1 MKKVFSLLA
10 VLAVTVFMASMVYAQ
25 TFATKSAT
33 ASFESAGEVSFSAT
47 LYKFTGQASQYTNP
61 TSAETEGIAW
71 DISTIPLNSS
81 DKHWQASNV
90 YCLIKSTITT
100 ASGRVVIYQDN
111 AHNSDEY
118 KDSTT
123 NPTAGLVKK
132 NSGGGS
138 NLVFQYFSC
147 KLEGTDGAKTKYV
160 SSQPNFQRQAPN
172 YNDPY
177 GSRGFKDIGEIGTT
191 PSDADLAYI
200 TIAKS
205 SGIWDGTSDG
215 SDWFNPGDNV
225 LFFGAEFVNILGGD
239 SYGTQTIKFATQ
251 VE

>member
-10 VLAVTVFMASMVYAQ
+10 VLALVCMASSVWAQ
-25 TFATKSAT
+25 NFATKAAV

-61 TSAETEGIAW
+61 TSAESTGITW

-81 DKHWQASNV
+81 TRHWQAANV

-111 AHNSDEY
+111 ANNDDDY
-118 KDSTT
+118 KDTT
-123 NPTAGLVKK
+123 ATPQPGLVKK

-138 NLVFQYFSC
+138 NLDFQYMSV
-147 KLEGTDGAKTKYV
+147 KLSSATSNCVT
-160 SSQPNFQRQAPN
+160 SQPNFDRANASWQ
-172 YNDPY
+172 DPY
-177 GSRGFKDIGEIGTT
+177 GSRGFKDLSVITT
-191 PSDADLAYI
+191 SPSQADLEYI

-205 SGIWDGTSDG
+205 TGIWDGASF
-215 SDWFNPGDNV
+215 FNPGDNV
-225 LFFGAEFVNILGGD
+225 LFFGAEFKNILGGD